1 MDEAGAFVCCECATI
16 AADAPLNSMDHPSS
30 SRVPPQL
37 TRMDST
43 FTFNDAM
50 HMQKRTRFWNHAYD
64 RETSRALQDRR
75 NMSQMSSML
84 RSAATR
90 LGFAYASGPS
100 MQVFEAAH
108 TVLFPIRQRDAH
120 TTRTMRRWGSTVSAL
135 AAASLY
141 AVLRRDHRAVDLA
154 AVAVATEQASS
165 AVSHACAMLRHAT
178 PHLLP
183 RPLPNDPELYL
194 DAELT
199 FLATKVP
206 SSAWVSVLRAPKG
219 IFPLDAKRVRE
230 LATKLLSV
238 CKTYEIPYSLEA
250 PSFAYAIL
258 MHAIEGAYRRAMPVR
273 ALAKWAP
280 DAAAYA
286 YEDARCVLVAPI
298 HASVSTVLSRY
309 AEMEKMLA
317 ALVQAVPWANERPV
331 SKRERDRSRHSTRA
345 GAVRHVARSDV
356 VVYMSDALE
365 LATRTLTPCPVL
377 WTHAFGAKPRGMTT
391 NAQSKNDSDEKSRRC
406 DGGERNDRED
416 NDFLGSL
423 LDNDVVDIENTCA
436 PQSTAEQLG
445 LTGAQIDA
453 LSESE
458 VDALLFK
465 PDEMDRYFR
474 SVPEQALWR
483 RLKGW
488 DAEPPT
494 NESDEASART
504 PAASKRVRLY
514 VDQAHLRVPI
524 AQETDGASD
533 WDGVPDDSNL

>member
-1 MDEAGAFVCCECATI
+1 M
-16 AADAPLNSMDHPSS
+16 
-30 SRVPPQL
+30 
-37 TRMDST
+37 
-43 FTFNDAM
+43 
-50 HMQKRTRFWNHAYD
+50 
-64 RETSRALQDRR
+64 
-75 NMSQMSSML
+75 
-84 RSAATR
+84 
-90 LGFAYASGPS
+90 
-100 MQVFEAAH
+100 
-108 TVLFPIRQRDAH
+108 
-120 TTRTMRRWGSTVSAL
+120 
-135 AAASLY
+135 
-141 AVLRRDHRAVDLA
+141 
-154 AVAVATEQASS
+154 
-165 AVSHACAMLRHAT
+165 
-178 PHLLP
+178 
-183 RPLPNDPELYL
+183 
-194 DAELT
+194 
-199 FLATKVP
+199 
-206 SSAWVSVLRAPKG
+206 LRAPKG

-273 ALAKWAP
+273 ALANWAP

-286 YEDARCVLVAPI
+286 YEDTRCVLVAPI

-365 LATRTLTPCPVL
+365 LATRKLTPCPVL

-436 PQSTAEQLG
+436 PQSIAEQLG

-488 DAEPPT
+488 DAELPT
-494 NESDEASART
+494 KESDEASART